1 MVASNDGPAP
11 TNIATNGVTN
21 GTVNG
26 ITNGQS
32 SFKLTG
38 NGVVYSSPFAGQGR
52 PNKFYPIDG
61 HYPDIVPEATGK
73 RKLKI
78 MYVTSTLSKRRK
90 KEKKKKQK

>member
-1 MVASNDGPAP
+1 MVASNDGPVP
-11 TNIATNGVTN
+11 TNITTNGVTN

-26 ITNGQS
+26 TSNGLS
-32 SFKLTG
+32 NLKLTG

-61 HYPDIVPEATGK
+61 HYPNTVPEATGK

-78 MYVTSTLSKRRK
+78 MYVTTFSLFCRK
-90 KEKKKKQK
+90 TVLKV